1 MLRTLCTYAIIIL
14 SYTNIVHAQIETII
28 GKSSNNFYEM
38 RDYYLK
44 QRELYLKDNV
54 DNTLQGIGRFEHL
67 TKGYTQFQR
76 WENFWSTRVLQDG
89 SFPNSDLL
97 FKAIN
102 DKKNIRIQ
110 QRNKSE
116 STFNL

>member
-14 SYTNIVHAQIETII
+14 SYTNIVHAQIESII

-44 QRELYLKDNV
+44 QRELYLIDNV

-67 TKGYTQFQR
+67 TKKVIRNFKDGKIFGLLEYYKMDHFQIQIYYLR
-76 WENFWSTRVLQDG
+76 QLMIKKYKNST
-89 SFPNSDLL
+89 
-97 FKAIN
+97 K
-102 DKKNIRIQ
+102 
-110 QRNKSE
+110 E
-116 STFNL
+116 